1 MEPMDEVSARRRLWG
16 SAVTVW
22 CATAV
27 AAVLVFAAV
36 RDEGHAW
43 LAVVLGG
50 AVLLSFAIQLGM
62 PGPGLVN
69 RMLAGVGG
77 AVVIL
82 AVASGIGDLVLH
94 TL

>member
-1 MEPMDEVSARRRLWG
+1 MDETADARRKLWG
-16 SAVTVW
+16 SAVSVW
-22 CATAV
+22 VATAV
-27 AAVLVFAAV
+27 AAVLVLALIDG
-36 RDEGHAW
+36 RGGHAW

-50 AVLLSFAIQLGM
+50 AVLLSFAIQLTM

-77 AVVIL
+77 AVVVL
-82 AVASGIGDLVLH
+82 AIASGVGDLLH

>member
-1 MEPMDEVSARRRLWG
+1 MDEASARRRLWG
-16 SAVTVW
+16 SAISVW
-22 CATAV
+22 CATAI

-36 RDEGHAW
+36 PAEGHAW
-43 LAVVLGG
+43 LAIVLGG
-50 AVLLSFAIQLGM
+50 AVLLSFGIQLAM

-82 AVASGIGDLVLH
+82 AIASGVGDLLLH